1 MINIH
6 CLALPHTI
14 SNADYIACAFTQ
26 KVRKFL
32 TMFKDSTKY
41 RTIHYGHADSVTDAH
56 EHVSVTNNEVLEA
69 AYGGYDWK
77 KGFFK
82 HGRGDLANQVFN
94 RNAISEI
101 LKRKQRGDLL
111 LAFWGAGDEVA
122 AAVNEDG
129 KLIVIEPGIGSGG
142 AFAPFRCYESYPLR
156 SAFVGT
162 AGVSH
167 CDPKW
172 YWRVVPNYFDLRDFE
187 SKEQREPYAIALG
200 RIGRNKGTDIAIDA
214 CGRMGI
220 KLLVAG
226 QGGPADIG
234 RTDWPE
240 HVEYIGYAG
249 LEKRKKLLGEA
260 SFSFLLST
268 YWEPFGGTAVE
279 SMLSGCVPICS
290 DSGAMTEYIVDG
302 VNGFRC
308 NTMGDIQRAIRLV
321 PTIQRDRMIQ
331 FARDNF
337 SLEAVRPK
345 FERAF
350 ADFED
355 VFNGAGWYEDHNR
368 PLECGVGLNYRALYA

>member
-1 MINIH
+1 
-6 CLALPHTI
+6 
-14 SNADYIACAFTQ
+14 
-26 KVRKFL
+26 
-32 TMFKDSTKY
+32 
-41 RTIHYGHADSVTDAH
+41 
-56 EHVSVTNNEVLEA
+56 
-69 AYGGYDWK
+69 
-77 KGFFK
+77 
-82 HGRGDLANQVFN
+82 
-94 RNAISEI
+94 
-101 LKRKQRGDLL
+101 
-111 LAFWGAGDEVA
+111 
-122 AAVNEDG
+122 
-129 KLIVIEPGIGSGG
+129 
-142 AFAPFRCYESYPLR
+142 
-156 SAFVGT
+156 
-162 AGVSH
+162 
-167 CDPKW
+167 
-172 YWRVVPNYFDLRDFE
+172 
-187 SKEQREPYAIALG
+187 
-200 RIGRNKGTDIAIDA
+200 
-214 CGRMGI
+214 MGI

-234 RTDWPE
+234 RTDWPD

-249 LEKRKKLLGEA
+249 LEERKKLLSEA

-337 SLEAVRPK
+337 SLESVRPK